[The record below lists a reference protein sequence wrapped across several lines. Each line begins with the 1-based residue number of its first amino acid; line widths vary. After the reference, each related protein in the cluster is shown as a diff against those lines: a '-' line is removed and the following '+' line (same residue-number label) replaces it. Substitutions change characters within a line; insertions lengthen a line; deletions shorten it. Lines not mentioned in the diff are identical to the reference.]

1 MGPAPAPGVLLPR
14 PRGLGAWG
22 LADLL
27 SPQDTYFL
35 SAEECI
41 TAGDFQNKHP
51 NMCRLSPDGHF
62 GSKFVTA
69 VATGSQDC
77 GAVHPLVPR
86 HPHGQFPEAKRLR
99 EALS

>member
-1 MGPAPAPGVLLPR
+1 MGVGFAPVPDELQFRSQCLLG
-14 PRGLGAWG
+14 RGGYH
-22 LADLL
+22 DVL

-69 VATGSQDC
+69 VATGIVKTVS
-77 GAVHPLVPR
+77 L
-86 HPHGQFPEAKRLR
+86 
-99 EALS
+99 